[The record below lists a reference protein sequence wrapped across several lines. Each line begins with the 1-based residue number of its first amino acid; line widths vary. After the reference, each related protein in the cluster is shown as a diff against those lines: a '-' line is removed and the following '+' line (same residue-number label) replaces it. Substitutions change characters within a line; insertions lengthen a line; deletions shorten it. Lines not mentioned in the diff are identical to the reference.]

1 MVPYILLFVLGLAI
15 LLYPTVSDWWNQRV
29 ANTLVNDYQ
38 SVVSEMNQEDLD
50 EIYKRAEEYNKH
62 LIGNVVPDI
71 FIDYTDIPNKE
82 YDSFLDPTGTGLMG
96 TIEIPV
102 IKVNL
107 PIYHYA
113 SEDVLEKGVGHL
125 AGSSLPVGGE
135 STHSVLSAHRGLPS
149 AKLFTDL
156 DLLKEGDVFYLHIL
170 NKTLAYQVVMTK
182 VIEPTNTKDLSV
194 VVGEDLCTLFTCTP
208 YGVNT
213 HRLLVRG
220 SRIPY
225 SQEQYQEA
233 NGQTAK
239 PSMSM
244 VVVRILSVIAGL
256 LLALIII
263 LAFRLYKSYKT
274 PVKPLFPKKEK
285 HEEVEQ
291 EE

>member
-1 MVPYILLFVLGLAI
+1 MNTKKKSMVPYILLFVLGLAI

-194 VVGEDLCTLFTCTP
+194 VVGEDLCT
-208 YGVNT
+208 
-213 HRLLVRG
+213 
-220 SRIPY
+220 
-225 SQEQYQEA
+225 
-233 NGQTAK
+233 
-239 PSMSM
+239 
-244 VVVRILSVIAGL
+244 
-256 LLALIII
+256 
-263 LAFRLYKSYKT
+263 
-274 PVKPLFPKKEK
+274 
-285 HEEVEQ
+285 
-291 EE
+291 